1 MDSLAVKLPGLN
13 LKNPIMPASGTFGFG
28 DTSIAQKYD
37 LNELGAVVLKTT
49 TVKPRIGNPE
59 PQIAV
64 LGDNVLNS
72 VGLKNPG
79 IDIVLAEKIPSL
91 RKKYPQLP
99 IIASVGGEKVSDYVL
114 IAKKISESQ
123 LVDALEIN
131 ISCPNVDKGGMAF
144 GVDPK
149 IAYDLVKKVKAVA
162 TVPIYVKLSPNVT
175 DIKVI
180 AQAVEK
186 AGADGI
192 TLINTVMGMK
202 INIEER
208 RSVIGRPMGGYSGPA
223 IHAIAVRMIYEV
235 AHAVNIPIIG
245 VGGIESAADVIE
257 MYLAGASAVQ
267 IGTAHFKDPLICP
280 HIVQQ
285 LNQLMKKLNIN
296 SLEELI
302 QEVKN
307 NEN

>member
-1 MDSLAVKLPGLN
+1 MNLAVNLPGLN

-49 TVKPRIGNPE
+49 TIDARIGNPQ

-64 LGDNVLNS
+64 LDDGNVLNS

-79 IDIVLAEKIPSL
+79 VDAVVNEKIPDL
-91 RKKYPQLP
+91 RKKYPELP
-99 IIASVGGEKVSDYVL
+99 IIASVGGEKISDYVL
-114 IAKKISESQ
+114 VAKKISDTK
-123 LVDALEIN
+123 LVNALEIN
-131 ISCPNVDKGGMAF
+131 ISCPNVDKGGMEF
-144 GVDPK
+144 GVDPD
-149 IAYDLVKKVKAVA
+149 IAYELIKEVKAVSE
-162 TVPIYVKLSPNVT
+162 VPIYVKLSPNVT

-180 AQAVEK
+180 AKAVAD

-192 TLINTVMGMK
+192 VLINTVMGMK
-202 INIEER
+202 IDINTKK
-208 RSVIGRPMGGYSGPA
+208 SVIGRPMGGYSGSA
-223 IHAIAVRMIYEV
+223 IHPIAVRMVYEV
-235 AHAVNIPIIG
+235 SHCVNLPIIG
-245 VGGIESAADVIE
+245 VGGIETAQDVIE

-285 LNQLMKKLNIN
+285 LTQLMLKMKIN
-296 SLEELI
+296 SLAELI
-302 QEVKN
+302 RG
-307 NEN
+307 